1 LQSFANFRTAV
12 QGNNAPE
19 PELTPPASA
28 TEALPPVPE
37 SPSASQA
44 RPETQ
49 QRQAQQPMAAP
60 QQKQAK
66 RKKSFVATMFGR
78 SGNTKSEYRSSLPAV
93 VGD

>member
-28 TEALPPVPE
+28 TDALPPVPE
-37 SPSASQA
+37 SPSMPSA

-49 QRQAQQPMAAP
+49 RQVQQLMAAP
-60 QQKQAK
+60 QQKQAR

-78 SGNTKSEYRSSLPAV
+78 SGNNKSEYRSSLPAV
-93 VGD
+93 AGD